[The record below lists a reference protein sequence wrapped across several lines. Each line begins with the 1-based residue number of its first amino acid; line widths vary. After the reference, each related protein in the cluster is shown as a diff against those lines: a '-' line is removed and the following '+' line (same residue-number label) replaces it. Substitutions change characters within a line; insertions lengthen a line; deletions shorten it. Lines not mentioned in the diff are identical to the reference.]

1 MFVKFND
8 FLELY
13 FIWFLVKKVCKFIV
27 FSLIVWFKWFLFWI
41 VGMILILE
49 VFVIKVNVCVI
60 VWIDFLKL
68 GFFIK
73 LIMLVE
79 FKL

>member
-1 MFVKFND
+1 
-8 FLELY
+8 
-13 FIWFLVKKVCKFIV
+13 
-27 FSLIVWFKWFLFWI
+27 
-41 VGMILILE
+41 MILILE